1 MDQEVDIWRKKAAE
15 VRRGKPNVQF
25 APGSSE
31 ADAEGQIK
39 KLVRQYPAWLR
50 ARAPRPPRARAV
62 RRCRC
67 ALSAEG
73 VGGRRCC
80 SSRARATRPSAAS
93 QTRQLISSTRNAAPY
108 LPSAGCLV
116 CCHAALRQRAVQI
129 GCNYETVDTLDEENN
144 PGLREALKA
153 FSQWPTIPQL
163 YVGGEFMGGADVAR
177 EMHESGEL
185 KQAVAEA
192 LQARAAAAADFVTL
206 CQAHHSPP
214 QPVSP
219 GPQHQGN
226 YSRLVLGHTGAGG

>member
-1 MDQEVDIWRKKAAE
+1 MSLCAE
-15 VRRGKPNVQF
+15 CRGRWGQTVLFIKGTRD
-25 APGSSE
+25 APLCGFS
-31 ADAEGQIK
+31 DATINLLNE
-39 KLVRQYPAWLR
+39 
-50 ARAPRPPRARAV
+50 
-62 RRCRC
+62 
-67 ALSAEG
+67 E
-73 VGGRRCC
+73 CC
-80 SSRARATRPSAAS
+80 PVPS
-93 QTRQLISSTRNAAPY
+93 
-108 LPSAGCLV
+108 SAGCLV
-116 CCHAALRQRAVQI
+116 CCHAVLRQRAVQI

-144 PGLREALKA
+144 PGLRESLKA